1 MPWSGESRRDPSHT
15 TLSRRTAPGLTASG
29 SLDRRA
35 GGGLRCRSA
44 YRPKA
49 LHQWGVASDGDGHS
63 LHAER
68 RAAVERVGLGRR
80 PEGRRRRP
88 AGWLGQA
95 AGLLH
100 GLVTE
105 ERKPIVVLV
114 PHCRPVRDEWPWE
127 FVRERVGT
135 RSPGRRGSPP
145 RISIEDT
152 VLDLAAASSETEV
165 IGWVTSAIQTRRT
178 TARRLRQALDS
189 RARCRHRA
197 LLRAILADVS
207 EGAESPLEVTY
218 LREVERRHELPR
230 GRRQQRSGHAVRDVV
245 YEEQAL
251 VVELDGRLGHDGAG
265 RFKDMW
271 RDNAAAV
278 VGETTLRYGW
288 HDVTDRPCLVARQ
301 VAQILGLRG
310 WTGSFAPCSRCRLV
324 PWPMMGVDP
333 AG

>member
-1 MPWSGESRRDPSHT
+1 MQAGV
-15 TLSRRTAPGLTASG
+15 LTREQALASG
-29 SLDRRA
+29 VGR
-35 GGGLRCRSA
+35 
-44 YRPKA
+44 
-49 LHQWGVASDGDGHS
+49 HS
-63 LHAER
+63 LQRLVDER
-68 RAAVERVGLGRR
+68 TWLRLGIGIYLLHDVDPPWLAWAWGGVLRGGDDARLGARAAGH
-80 PEGRRRRP
+80 
-88 AGWLGQA
+88 
-95 AGLLH
+95 LH
-100 GLVTE
+100 GLVVE
-105 ERKPIVVLV
+105 PPRPISVLV
-114 PHCRPVRDEWPWE
+114 PQDHQVRDEWPWE
-127 FVRERVGT
+127 FVRERRGA
-135 RSPGRRGSPP
+135 RSSARRGSPP

-189 RARCRHRA
+189 RARCPHRA
-197 LLRAILADVS
+197 LLLAILADVS
-207 EGAESPLEVTY
+207 EGAESPLEVIY

-271 RDNAAAV
+271 RDNASAV
-278 VGETTLRYGW
+278 VGESTLRYGW

-310 WTGSFAPCSRCRLV
+310 WRGSFAPCSRCRLV